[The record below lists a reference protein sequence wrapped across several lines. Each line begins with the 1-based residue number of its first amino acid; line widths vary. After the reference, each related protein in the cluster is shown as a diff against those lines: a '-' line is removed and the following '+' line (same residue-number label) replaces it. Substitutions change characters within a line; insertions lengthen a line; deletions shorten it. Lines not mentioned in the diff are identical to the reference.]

1 MTATLDRTSGL
12 LGAVATA
19 AVLIAVGGIPAILA
33 VVAAIL
39 AVAAT
44 QDRITVKRLQSMPRK
59 DLVQLLDRNRKARNE
74 WIKRMVVKHHRV
86 DILAEL
92 VLGYTIEPHHFR
104 ILQHQYKHRQGM
116 TLVWRG
122 AGKTTVGTIAWC
134 IFLLILNRDYKILI
148 ASKTGSNAED
158 FLREIKGHFESNEML
173 REIFGDFVG
182 TKRWDTTA
190 IEVSGRTKPA
200 KEPSIN
206 TIGVGGAV
214 ASKHYDVILADDLV
228 DEENSRTKHQR
239 DKMLDW
245 YYKVLLP
252 TLNPPDDKDRFIGM
266 LRVTGTRYHYEDQYG
281 HLSQGQPD
289 GTGGEMKGD
298 ATLIIPI
305 VEIKIDRDGNKV
317 EVPVWPAKFPMEEI
331 NKLRQGMGL
340 IRFNSQYM
348 CDCELMK
355 GAIFRYD
362 DCQVLTP
369 EEDKALMASIGELRL
384 YQGVDLAISE
394 DTGSDMFA
402 QMIIAIGGPDNLVY
416 VIDFEEGHKR
426 FPEQTKS
433 IKTWARKHKPI
444 RTGIEDNAYQDAQIQ
459 QLQHE
464 DKKENSEYKLNISGI
479 TTLKDKV
486 TRAMVL
492 SAEIFESK
500 RIRFRPGQHKLIEH
514 LVLFPGFRYKD
525 LFDALD
531 IAITASKKR
540 VRKVRDKEPG
550 LIGRGRM

>member
-1 MTATLDRTSGL
+1 MSPSKVMTANALDAM
-12 LGAVATA
+12 LGAFLLALLALGGPLA
-19 AVLIAVGGIPAILA
+19 ALA
-33 VVAAIL
+33 ALAAGLL
-39 AVAAT
+39 AVAV
-44 QDRITVKRLQSMPRK
+44 QDKITAKRLSSLPRK

-74 WIKRMVVKHHRV
+74 WIRRMVIKHHRV
-86 DILAEL
+86 DILAEV
-92 VLGYTIEPHHFR
+92 VLGYKVEPHHFK
-104 ILQHQYKHRQGM
+104 ILQHHYNNRHSL

-122 AGKTTVGTIAWC
+122 AGKTTVATIVWC
-134 IFLLILNRDYKILI
+134 IFLLILDRDRRILI
-148 ASKTGSNAED
+148 ASKTGTNAED

-190 IEVSGRTKPA
+190 IEVAGRTKPW

-206 TIGVGGAV
+206 TVGVGGAV
-214 ASKHYDVILADDLV
+214 ASKHYDVIIADDLV
-228 DEENSRTKHQR
+228 DEDNSRTKHQR
-239 DKMLDW
+239 DKMVDW

-252 TLNPPDDKDRFIGM
+252 TLNPPDPKDRFIGC
-266 LRVTGTRYHYEDQYG
+266 LHVIGTRYHYEDLYG
-281 HLSQGQPD
+281 HLSQDQPD
-289 GTGGEMKGD
+289 GTGGEMKGGP
-298 ATLIIPI
+298 TLIIPI
-305 VEIKIDRDGNKV
+305 VDEHGH
-317 EVPVWPAKFPMEEI
+317 PVWASKFPLEEI

-355 GAIFRYD
+355 GSIFRYD
-362 DCQVLTP
+362 DCHVLT
-369 EEDKALMASIGELRL
+369 EDEDRELMSSLAEMRL
-384 YQGVDLAISE
+384 FHGVDLAISE
-394 DTGSDMFA
+394 DKGSDMFA
-402 QMIIAIGGPDNLVY
+402 QMIIAIGGPDNLVH
-416 VIDFEEGHKR
+416 VIDYEEVHRR
-426 FPEQTKS
+426 FPEQTAS
-433 IKTWARKHKPI
+433 IKKWARKYKPI

-464 DKKENSEYKLNISGI
+464 DKKEGHEYKLNIMGV

-492 SAEIFESK
+492 SAKLFESK

-531 IAITASKKR
+531 IAVTASEKR
-540 VRKVRDKEPG
+540 VKKVREKEPG
-550 LIGRGRM
+550 LIGVRRV